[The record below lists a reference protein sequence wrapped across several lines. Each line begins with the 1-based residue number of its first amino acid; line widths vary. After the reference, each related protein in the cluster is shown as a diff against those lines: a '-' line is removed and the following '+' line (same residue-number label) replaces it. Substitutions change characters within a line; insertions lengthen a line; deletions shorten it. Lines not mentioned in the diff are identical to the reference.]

1 MSKKI
6 SSQRVVV
13 VSFLVDVI
21 DVVTNLIVAY
31 ITGSATV
38 FSEMAQ
44 GVADSIGSIFLV
56 IGERRSKKKKDTNH
70 PLGYSRESF
79 FWSLMSAF
87 VMLVIGG
94 GLSLYRG
101 IDQLLN
107 PKPLESPYLAII
119 VIVIAVFTN
128 GYAVSLSARN
138 LKSEL
143 GSLKVIFKNY
153 NHPLVKGAFLRDV
166 VGTTTSIL
174 GLIAIIAYQLVE
186 LPLFDAIGAIIS
198 AILMIASSIFLIMQA
213 RALITGQA
221 LPENEIEA
229 LKKVILADEDVEAV
243 NSLVAIY
250 SGRKEILIEA
260 DLDVSEQLT
269 TTQIEELLDDL
280 EERISKQF
288 PTIDR
293 VRVLLNSPE
302 NNIES

>member
-70 PLGYSRESF
+70 PLGYPRESF